1 MLRQVDDTIVRQLAV
16 IVGSENVLAGAER
29 LEPYTHDETVGLRA
43 DPEVAVRVTSAQ
55 QVAEVFRLANRERL
69 PVTPRGAGYGLSGG
83 AVAVQGGIVLS
94 LEKMNRIIEIDKENL
109 MVTVEPGVI
118 TGDLH
123 RAVEAEGLFYPPDP
137 ASLDSCSIGGNI
149 AEGAGGPRAVKYGT
163 TKDYV
168 CGLEAVLPSGDI
180 VQMGGKLVKN
190 QTGYNLVQLLV
201 GSEGTLAVVTK
212 IVLRL
217 LPLPPCRVDL
227 LVPFDDFQTAAGVVS
242 AIIARRIVPTT
253 IEFMERD
260 IVHACRELL
269 GKELPYAEAAA
280 QLLIQL
286 DGNHQAA
293 LDADCETVAD
303 LCLAAGALDVLVAA
317 DRPTRDR
324 LWEARRAII
333 DSLNHAS
340 PVNHMED
347 LVVPRAQIPA
357 LLRGIHDLAGRLA
370 VRILSFGHAG
380 DGNVHV
386 TVLKDGLD
394 GAAWE
399 ALVPQARE
407 ALYRLALSLG
417 GTLTGEHGIGAT
429 RRAYLPLA
437 LDAAQIEVMRRI
449 RAAFDPNGILNPGK
463 IFPQA

>member
-1 MLRQVDDTIVRQLAV
+1 MMYRRVDEEILRQLAD
-16 IVGSENVLAGAER
+16 IVGPGNLVLDVDLLER
-29 LEPYTHDETVGLRA
+29 YCHDETVGLRA
-43 DPEVAVRVTSAQ
+43 QPEVAVRVTSAQ
-55 QVAEVFRLANRERL
+55 QIAEIFKLANRERL

-94 LEKMNRIIEIDKENL
+94 LEKMNRILEIDKANL

-168 CGLEAVLPSGDI
+168 CGLEVVLPSGEI
-180 VQMGGKLVKN
+180 VHMGGKLVKN
-190 QTGYNLVQLLV
+190 VTGYSLLQLLV

-212 IVLRL
+212 IILRL
-217 LPLPPCRVDL
+217 LPLPAHRVDL
-227 LVPFDDFQTAAGVVS
+227 LVPFDEFQAAADVVS
-242 AIIARRIVPTT
+242 AIIARRIVPTAV
-253 IEFMERD
+253 EFMERD
-260 IVHACRELL
+260 IVHACQHFL

-286 DGNHQAA
+286 DGNHKAA
-293 LDADCETVAD
+293 LEEEYHTVAE
-303 LCLAAGALDVLVAA
+303 LCLDAGALDVLVAP

-324 LWEARRAII
+324 LWEARRAVI
-333 DSLNHAS
+333 DALNHAC

-347 LVVPRAQIPA
+347 VVVPRAEIPA
-357 LLRGIHDLAGRLA
+357 LLRGIHQLAERLG

-386 TVLKDGLD
+386 TTLKDDLD
-394 GAAWE
+394 EAAWA
-399 ALVPQARE
+399 ALVPQVTE
-407 ALYRLALSLG
+407 SIYRLALSLG
-417 GTLTGEHGIGAT
+417 GTLTGEHGVGAI
-429 RRAYLPLA
+429 RRQYLPLA
-437 LDAAQIEVMRRI
+437 LEEAQIEVMRRI

-463 IFPQA
+463 IFP

>member
-1 MLRQVDDTIVRQLAV
+1 MYRKVDDHIVQQLAH
-16 IVGSENVLAGAER
+16 IVGPENVLRDAEW

-43 DPEVAVRVTSAQ
+43 EPEVVVRATSAQ
-55 QVAEVFRLANRERL
+55 QVSGVFKLANRERV

-94 LEKMNRIIEIDKENL
+94 LEKMNRILEIDKDNL

-137 ASLDSCSIGGNI
+137 ASLDSCTLGGNV

-168 CGLEAVLPSGDI
+168 CGLEAVLPSGDV

-190 QTGYNLVQLLV
+190 VTGYSLLQLLV

-212 IVLRL
+212 IILRL
-217 LPLPPCRVDL
+217 LPLPAHQVDL
-227 LVPFDDFQTAAGVVS
+227 LVPFDGFQAAADLVS
-242 AIIARRIVPTT
+242 AIIARRIVPTA
-253 IEFMERD
+253 IEFMEQD
-260 IVHACRELL
+260 VVHACQRYLD
-269 GKELPYAEAAA
+269 KKLPYADAAA

-286 DGNHQAA
+286 DGNHQQA
-293 LDADCETVAD
+293 LDEAYETVAE
-303 LCLAAGALDVLVAA
+303 LCLDAGAQDVLIAA

-324 LWEARRAII
+324 LWEARRAVIEA
-333 DSLNHAS
+333 LNAEC

-357 LLRGIHDLAGRLA
+357 LLGGIHELAARLG

-386 TVLKDGLD
+386 TMLKDDLD
-394 GAAWE
+394 DEAWQ
-399 ALVPQARE
+399 ALMHQATE
-407 ALYRLALSLG
+407 DLYRLALSLG
-417 GTLTGEHGIGAT
+417 GTLTGEHGIGAI
-429 RRAYLPLA
+429 RRQYLPLA
-437 LDAAQIEVMRRI
+437 LEEAQIEIMRRI
-449 RAAFDPNGILNPGK
+449 RTAFDPNGILNPGK
-463 IFPQA
+463 IFL

>member
-1 MLRQVDDTIVRQLAV
+1 
-16 IVGSENVLAGAER
+16 
-29 LEPYTHDETVGLRA
+29 
-43 DPEVAVRVTSAQ
+43 
-55 QVAEVFRLANRERL
+55 
-69 PVTPRGAGYGLSGG
+69 
-83 AVAVQGGIVLS
+83 VQGGIVLS
-94 LEKMNRIIEIDKENL
+94 LEKMNRIVEIDKENL

-180 VQMGGKLVKN
+180 VQLGGKLVKN
-190 QTGYNLVQLLV
+190 QTGYNLAQLIV

-212 IVLRL
+212 ITLRL

-227 LVPFDDFQTAAGVVS
+227 LVPFDDFRTAAGVVP

-260 IVHACRELL
+260 IVHACQRLL
-269 GKELPYAEAAA
+269 GKELPYAGAAA

-293 LDADCETVAD
+293 LDADCETVAE
-303 LCLAAGALDVLVAA
+303 LCLAAGALDVLVAT

-333 DSLNHAS
+333 DSLNHES

-357 LLRGIHDLAGRLA
+357 LLRGIHELAGRLG

-386 TVLKDGLD
+386 TALKDDLD
-394 GAAWE
+394 EGAWQ

-407 ALYRLALSLG
+407 GLYRLALSLG

-429 RRAYLPLA
+429 RRSYLPLA
-437 LDAAQIEVMRRI
+437 LDQAQIEVMRRI
-449 RAAFDPNGILNPGK
+449 RAAFDPAGILNPGK
-463 IFPQA
+463 IFP